1 MCARMANFHFW
12 LLVEFMILANLAF
25 AGAALVYWAEPLSQ
39 RYSAW
44 TIRFREKHPE
54 ISKPPGP
61 ETSSLNYKT
70 MVVALRVTGA
80 ILIAEAVYFFVHAIQ
95 RIPR

>member
-1 MCARMANFHFW
+1 MANLHFW

-25 AGAALVYWAEPLSQ
+25 AGTALFYWAKPLAQ
-39 RYSAW
+39 RYNAW
-44 TIRFREKHPE
+44 TIRFRKRHPQ
-54 ISKPPGP
+54 ISKPPSP
-61 ETSSLNYKT
+61 ETASLNYKT

>member
-1 MCARMANFHFW
+1 MANFHFW

-44 TIRFREKHPE
+44 TIRFRKKHTQ
-54 ISKPPGP
+54 ISKPPNP
-61 ETSSLNYKT
+61 ETAELNHKT

-80 ILIAEAVYFFVHAIQ
+80 ILIAEAFYFFVHSIH